1 MTDFIDAGSSAPNI
15 ETNEPIK
22 EAVSNAPA
30 SEPSS
35 SWMNG
40 NGDFGDGV
48 PENIKSLLDSKKWT
62 NVEQLATGYSEL
74 EKFKGVASG
83 DHLVIPQNAEDVE
96 GWNAIYSKLGKP
108 ETADKY
114 EFKNE
119 TGVEIGDDLMSAFK
133 EFAHKENYTQKQLAG
148 AVQFQLEAVKAS
160 EEISAQQSQERK
172 DGNIEAMKDKWKD
185 KYDTTQ
191 TKIDAIADKLQVKS
205 FFEEIGIDKEPEIVN
220 MLLTIANSD
229 SEDNLNNGS
238 NPAPAA
244 KGLQEQLKD
253 IMTSDA
259 FKDKFHVDH
268 KKIMG
273 EYMNL
278 NRAIAN
284 SGLGRSPSN

>member
-1 MTDFIDAGSSAPNI
+1 MDAAPAANTAPST
-15 ETNEPIK
+15 ESNEPIK
-22 EAVSNAPA
+22 EATSNAPS

-48 PENIKSLLDSKKWT
+48 PENIKNLLDSKKWT
-62 NVEQLATGYSEL
+62 NVEQLVKGYSEL

-83 DHLVIPQNAEDVE
+83 DHLVFPENAEDVE
-96 GWNAIYSKLGKP
+96 GWNKIYSKLGKP

-119 TGVEIGDDLMSAFK
+119 TGVEIGDELMSAFK

-172 DGNIEAMKDKWKD
+172 DSNIEAMKDRWKD

-191 TKIDAIADKLQVKS
+191 TKINAIAEKLQVKS
-205 FFEEIGIDKEPEIVN
+205 FLEEMGIDKEPEIVN

-229 SEDNLNNGS
+229 SEDNLNPDGA
-238 NPAPAA
+238 PAPAA

-253 IMTSDA
+253 IMSTKA
-259 FKDKFHVDH
+259 FADKFHVDH
-268 KKIMG
+268 KKIMSD
-273 EYMNL
+273 YMNL
-278 NRAIAN
+278 TRQIAN
-284 SGLGRSPSN
+284 AGLGRAPSN